1 MFTAMKNFVHCLFT
15 IVMLGGVMEVHASV
29 RFFKFE
35 LINSLHTRLCSNK
48 NLLTING
55 KSPGPTIYARRGDL
69 VIVDLINRADQN
81 ITIHWHGVK
90 MPRYPWSDGTNFVT
104 QCPIRPGKRFRQ
116 RMILSDEEGT
126 LWWHAHNDWSRNSV
140 YGAIVILPPKR
151 DTYPFPKPRAHHPI
165 LIGEWW
171 KADVQQMM
179 EAFLKNGGDPQMSN
193 AYLINGQPG
202 DLYQCSTEDTY
213 KLQVEFGKTYLI
225 KLVNAVMDNI
235 MFFKIGSH
243 NFTIV
248 GTDGAYTKPIKTDYV
263 AISPG
268 QTIDLLLEAN
278 QPPSHYYMAARIYA
292 SGGDFVTIPTT
303 AIIEY
308 AGNYTPPPSP
318 LLPPFPEVN
327 DSATSINFTNQLKSL
342 ERGVNVPKKV
352 TRKLFFALSMNRK
365 LCRGSYCLRAT
376 RLASSVNNVSMLL
389 PGIDILQAYYRGIS
403 GVYTTDFPDF
413 PPSAFD
419 YTRDAMLGESSATRY
434 GTAVSVLEY
443 NTTVEVVF
451 QGTNIAGGVEH
462 PMHLHGYSFYVVGS
476 GLGNFDGKRDPPNYN
491 LIDPPLME
499 NIAVPRNGWTAI
511 RFKANNPGVWY
522 MHCHFERH
530 QSWGMKMV
538 FIVKDGEQP
547 HEKMLPPPPNMPGCD
562 AQPPQLLLRI

>member
-1 MFTAMKNFVHCLFT
+1 MFTAKKVFIQCLFT
-15 IVMLGGVMEVHASV
+15 IVMLGGVMEVHALV
-29 RFFKFE
+29 RSFKFE
-35 LINSLHTRLCSNK
+35 LINSLHTRLCCNK
-48 NLLTING
+48 TMLTING
-55 KSPGPTIYARRGDL
+55 QSPGPTIYARRGDL
-69 VIVDLINRADQN
+69 VIVDIVNRADQN

-104 QCPIRPGKRFRQ
+104 QCPILSGKRFRQ
-116 RMILSDEEGT
+116 RVILSDEEGT

-140 YGAIVILPPKR
+140 YGAIVILPPKGE
-151 DTYPFPKPRAHHPI
+151 TYPFPKPHAHHPI

-171 KADVQQMM
+171 KADVQQVM
-179 EAFLKNGGDPQMSN
+179 EEFLKNGGDPQMSN

-202 DLYQCSTEDTY
+202 DLYQCSTQDIY

-243 NFTIV
+243 KFTVV
-248 GTDGAYTKPIKTDYV
+248 GTDGAYTKPMQTDCV

-278 QPPSHYYMAARIYA
+278 QPPSHYYMAARVYA

-308 AGNYTPPPSP
+308 VGNYTPPPSP
-318 LLPPFPEVN
+318 LLPFFPQVN
-327 DSATSINFTNQLKSL
+327 DSATSMNFTNQLRSL
-342 ERGVNVPKKV
+342 VNGVNVPKKV
-352 TRKLFFALSMNRK
+352 TRKLFFTLSMNRR
-365 LCRGSYCLRAT
+365 LCLESYCLRAT

-389 PGIDILQAYYRGIS
+389 PGVDILQAYYRGIS

-419 YTRDAMLGESSATRY
+419 YTKDAMLEESSATRL

-443 NTTVEVVF
+443 NSTVEVVF

-476 GLGNFDGKRDPPNYN
+476 GLGNFDGIRDPPNYN

-499 NIAVPRNGWTAI
+499 NIVVPRNGWISI

-538 FIVKDGEQP
+538 FIVEDGEQP
-547 HEKMLPPPPNMPGCD
+547 HEKMLPPPPDMPGCD
-562 AQPPQLLLRI
+562 APPPQLLFRI